1 MKEQPKTSV
10 TYLRNSSSKHKI
22 ERLSIPQELI
32 SDKFYI
38 QEKLFRTQ
46 KCRRKFVKNLLPEK
60 RKENM

>member
-22 ERLSIPQELI
+22 ERLYIPQELM
-32 SDKFYI
+32 SDTFYI

-46 KCRRKFVKNLLPEK
+46 KCRKFVKNLLPEK